1 VFCKVWCVVVFS
13 CTVWCVFVFSCIV
26 WCLRTLWWR
35 FQHQTDVCGRTS

>member
-35 FQHQTDVCGRTS
+35 FQH